1 MVASRPGGAAP
12 RGRAVFAT
20 HVASQSFTR
29 IDVKKKH
36 TLEKRVLH
44 QTRFDG
50 FACPVS
56 GFFKIFLGF
65 TLLT

>member
-29 IDVKKKH
+29 IDVKKN
-36 TLEKRVLH
+36 TLSKNEFCIKLVSMVLLAPF
-44 QTRFDG
+44 RG
-50 FACPVS
+50 FS
-56 GFFKIFLGF
+56 KFF
-65 TLLT
+65 

>member
-20 HVASQSFTR
+20 NVASQSFTR
-29 IDVKKKH
+29 IDVKKN
-36 TLEKRVLH
+36 TLSKTRVLH

-56 GFFKIFLGF
+56 GFFKIF
-65 TLLT
+65 